1 MDTSY
6 PWNLQHSRIDVP
18 LGISYANAILGLLG
32 LTEGDYLCFPSP
44 RRSGVK
50 DKAITNKRLFV
61 KIDIFQKTTEGTMTK
76 LYIID
81 GPNSGKSF
89 GLEDGTTLV
98 GRASD
103 NDIQIKDYSISRSHA
118 KIIKKDGNL
127 FIEDLGSRNG
137 TWINGD
143 RIKPGEEFGVREGIP
158 IVIGD
163 TLIGLG
169 QKHPEDGMMTRYAIN
184 VLDREDQGER
194 IRLHK
199 DRRVTN
205 RRNLELMYEVSTILM
220 QSLDINEICEKIMD
234 SLFSCLK
241 RIDAGA
247 ILLID
252 PDTGKLEEI
261 ISRSRDKKGS
271 IEINYSRTIVDQV
284 IREGKAVMI
293 SDTSSEDLESLAM
306 SIAKMQIKSIMCVP
320 LVNKSEIRAVLYVH
334 SVNVP
339 DGFRKDDLFLL
350 AGLGTPAALAIENGM
365 LHTKRKRA
373 EESLQKAHS
382 ELERRVEERTA
393 ELIEAN
399 EKLKQEIKERKRA
412 QRKRKRVEERLHRA
426 QKMEAIG
433 ALAGGVAHDLNN
445 ILSGIVSYPELLL
458 MDIPQDS
465 PLRSSLLTI
474 QKSGKKAATIVQDL
488 LTLARRGVATTEPVD
503 LEEIVTE
510 YLKTPEFEKLIAY
523 HPGVS
528 VETNFHPN
536 PYLLKILGSP
546 VHLSKTVMNLV
557 SNAAEAMPAGGTIS
571 ISVENRYV
579 DIPIGEYDS
588 VEEGDFVVLTVS
600 DTGEGMSSTDLERI
614 FEPFYTKKK
623 MGRSGTGLGMAVV
636 WGTVKDHNGYIDVES
651 AEGKGTRFELY
662 FPATRQEP
670 AEGKQGISIDEY
682 QGTERILVVDDVEEQ
697 REIAYNM
704 LTKLGY
710 SVKTVSSDEEAIDY
724 MTDNYADLL
733 VLDMI
738 MDPGI
743 DGLETYKKILE
754 LHPGQKAIIASGF
767 SETERVKEAQRL
779 GAGVYVQKPY
789 LLEKIAL
796 AVRAQLDK

>member
-1 MDTSY
+1 
-6 PWNLQHSRIDVP
+6 
-18 LGISYANAILGLLG
+18 
-32 LTEGDYLCFPSP
+32 
-44 RRSGVK
+44 
-50 DKAITNKRLFV
+50 
-61 KIDIFQKTTEGTMTK
+61 MTK

-103 NDIQIKDYSISRSHA
+103 NDIQIKDYSISRSHV

-143 RIKPGEEFGVREGIP
+143 RIKPGEEFGVKEGVP

-194 IRLHK
+194 IHLHR

-205 RRNLELMYEVSTILM
+205 RSNLELMYEVSTILM

-252 PDTGKLEEI
+252 PDTGKFEEI

-293 SDTSSEDLESLAM
+293 SDTSSEDLENLAK

-503 LEEIVTE
+503 LQEIVTE

-536 PYLLKILGSP
+536 PYLLKVLGSP

-557 SNAAEAMPAGGTIS
+557 SNAAEAMPTGGTIS

-579 DIPIGEYDS
+579 DIPIGEYDN

-600 DTGEGMSSTDLERI
+600 DTGEGMSPTDLQRI

-670 AEGKQGISIDEY
+670 TEGKQGISIDEY

-710 SVKTVSSDEEAIDY
+710 SVKTVSSGEEAIDY
-724 MTDNYADLL
+724 MKDNYADLL
-733 VLDMI
+733 ILDMI